1 MTSMA
6 GQLLVATPMLADP
19 NFARTVVLLLDHG
32 DDGALGI
39 VVNRPTDIPVSEV
52 LPDWQPV
59 VSSPGVLFQ
68 GGPVSLDGALGLV
81 APVGDELPPGARQ
94 VPGGLALVDLDTP
107 ADEVVPRISGAR
119 IFAGDSGWGVEQ
131 LEKEIE
137 EGAWYV
143 VDALPVDPFRA
154 DAADLWR
161 LVLRRQRGPL
171 ALVSTF
177 PADPS
182 LN

>member
-1 MTSMA
+1 VTSMA

-19 NFARTVVLLLDHG
+19 NFARAVVLLLDHG
-32 DDGALGI
+32 DDGALGV
-39 VVNRPTDIPVSEV
+39 VVNRPTEIPVSEV

-59 VSSPGVLFQ
+59 VSSPGVFFQ

-81 APVGDELPPGARQ
+81 APVGDGLPPGARS

-107 ADEVVPRISGAR
+107 TDQVTPQISGAR
-119 IFAGDSGWGVEQ
+119 IFAGYAGWGAEQ

>member
-1 MTSMA
+1 MSSLA
-6 GQLLVATPMLADP
+6 GRLLVATPALTEP
-19 NFARTVVLLLDHG
+19 NFARSVVLLLEHG
-32 DDGALGI
+32 DEGALGVI
-39 VVNRPTDIPVSEV
+39 VNRPTEIPVSEV
-52 LPDWQPV
+52 LPEWQPV
-59 VSSPGVLFQ
+59 VSRPGVLFQ

-81 APVGDELPPGARQ
+81 APAGAGLPPGARA

-107 ADEVVPRISGAR
+107 TEEVLPQISGAR
-119 IFAGDSGWGVEQ
+119 IFAGYAGWGAEQ
-131 LEKEIE
+131 LEGEIE

-143 VDALPVDPFRA
+143 VDALPVDAFRA

-171 ALVSTF
+171 ALLSTY
-177 PADPS
+177 PPDPT

>member
-1 MTSMA
+1 MA

-119 IFAGDSGWGVEQ
+119 IFAGYSGWGVEQ
-131 LEKEIE
+131 LDE